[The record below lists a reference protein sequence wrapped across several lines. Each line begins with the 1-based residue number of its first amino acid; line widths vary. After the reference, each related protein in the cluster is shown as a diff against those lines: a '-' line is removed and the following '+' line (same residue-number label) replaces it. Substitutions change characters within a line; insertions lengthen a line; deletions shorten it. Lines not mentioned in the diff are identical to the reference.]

1 MDSDSSSQGSS
12 DDSDISSRKKKKKLM
27 FIYPD
32 RLGALALEV
41 LGKHVSQLMITLY
54 TGKKYLTL
62 PDLLKVCRQMEK
74 IVQFP
79 LPPPLLNELT
89 ATLMEHACNTWCDLN
104 RSSDLQPRVETWDPE
119 LYKQSWN
126 LKNVL
131 KIASSKA
138 RKHLQKKRNLGEEYF
153 LEILS
158 AIINPSI
165 TLFDCSL
172 QTLFDC
178 PPYNADILERLSKK
192 FNNLKILRLGRRNV
206 DRDSLFESV
215 KHMGNLEEFACQ
227 TTWDGLLVSL
237 SIYCKKLKVLD
248 LNNAEIVTD
257 ACVDYIT
264 RFKYLEVL
272 DLTATD
278 VSHNGFRSILKGISD
293 NECCENTTLHTL
305 KLDEKK
311 INVSNI
317 NLLVANFP
325 NIQSLSLTNFN
336 CRLVSLRGL
345 KQLTELSLD
354 IWNFRDE
361 MSVAFANELLQAIG
375 GQLLTLR
382 LSLSIGTDL
391 SFISKKCCALRTL
404 ALKFRTASSVNRT
417 VGLSFMDYSRMFPLQ
432 EVKSVEFL
440 EVSMYDTALL
450 DHIVSRFV
458 NVKKISIECEAS
470 DSLIC
475 TLFQKLARGNL
486 KEIHLCGNWKV
497 DPSGKFALVTKWD
510 MDKKKYAT
518 YSTNL
523 QDLKGGRILRL
534 LWL

>member
-1 MDSDSSSQGSS
+1 MSMPICRMDSDSSSQGSS

-227 TTWDGLLVSL
+227 TTWDGLLRHCEEAGEGNVRRIFEPRYSKICARWIPEQLTDVHEIAKPYARNFLNAKAIRATNIFKTCDRRRNIASSFRAGKQESQWNGTEEEKKFKYSHLTGKVMATICWVSEGLLLVDIMTKDAIISCSSYVNTLKKLRSL
-237 SIYCKKLKVLD
+237 S
-248 LNNAEIVTD
+248 
-257 ACVDYIT
+257 
-264 RFKYLEVL
+264 
-272 DLTATD
+272 
-278 VSHNGFRSILKGISD
+278 H
-293 NECCENTTLHTL
+293 
-305 KLDEKK
+305 
-311 INVSNI
+311 
-317 NLLVANFP
+317 
-325 NIQSLSLTNFN
+325 
-336 CRLVSLRGL
+336 
-345 KQLTELSLD
+345 
-354 IWNFRDE
+354 
-361 MSVAFANELLQAIG
+361 
-375 GQLLTLR
+375 
-382 LSLSIGTDL
+382 
-391 SFISKKCCALRTL
+391 
-404 ALKFRTASSVNRT
+404 
-417 VGLSFMDYSRMFPLQ
+417 
-432 EVKSVEFL
+432 
-440 EVSMYDTALL
+440 
-450 DHIVSRFV
+450 
-458 NVKKISIECEAS
+458 
-470 DSLIC
+470 
-475 TLFQKLARGNL
+475 
-486 KEIHLCGNWKV
+486 
-497 DPSGKFALVTKWD
+497 
-510 MDKKKYAT
+510 
-518 YSTNL
+518 
-523 QDLKGGRILRL
+523 
-534 LWL
+534 